1 MLQISSDPT
10 TTSAKI
16 KHKTCVA
23 ECPNLCS
30 NKWSFHNGK
39 EWEVDTRIAFSCVRK
54 KSCCKNIRLVSTADP
69 LNNSSNFDRS
79 CGSISFGND
88 QHDVLGLGE
97 YRKWTAPLRTFLFDG
112 YLNRQCKKFLFH
124 FQGGWTVSMVSSK

>member
-10 TTSAKI
+10 TTSAYI

-30 NKWSFHNGK
+30 NKWSFWNGK
-39 EWEVDTRIAFSCVRK
+39 EWEVDTKITFACTRK
-54 KSCCKNIRLVSTADP
+54 KDCCKNIRLVSTTDP
-69 LNNSSNFDRS
+69 LNNSFNFDRS

-97 YRKWTAPLRTFLFDG
+97 YREMSYSRHNLLFNG
-112 YLNRQCKKFLFH
+112 YLNQQCKKFLFH
-124 FQGGWTVSMVSSK
+124 FQGGWVVSMVSSK